1 MKTYGANKATE
12 FTKKQINVVFAK
24 AKNGELKVE
33 KWYIQHLYELAD
45 YYGYDYNRSV
55 EDEERFIKEI
65 LDSVFANDIKKAQ
78 SLIDSQTEKI
88 FNLLSRKN
96 RENAD
101 KSFV

>member
-65 LDSVFANDIKKAQ
+65 LDSVFANDIKKTQ

-101 KSFV
+101 RSFV

>member
-24 AKNGELKVE
+24 AKNEELKDE

-101 KSFV
+101 RSLV

>member
-33 KWYIQHLYELAD
+33 KWYIQHLYELSD

-65 LDSVFANDIKKAQ
+65 LDSVFTNDIKKAQ

-101 KSFV
+101 RSFV

>member
-1 MKTYGANKATE
+1 MKTYGTNKATE

-101 KSFV
+101 RSFV

>member
-33 KWYIQHLYELAD
+33 KWYIQHLYELSD

-55 EDEERFIKEI
+55 EYEERFIKEI
-65 LDSVFANDIKKAQ
+65 LDSVFGSDIEKAQ
-78 SLIDSQTEKI
+78 NLINVQTEKI

-96 RENAD
+96 RESAD
-101 KSFV
+101 RSFV

>member
-12 FTKKQINVVFAK
+12 FTKKKINVVFAK

-55 EDEERFIKEI
+55 ENEERFIKEI

-101 KSFV
+101 RSFV

>member
-33 KWYIQHLYELAD
+33 NWYIQHLYALAD

-65 LDSVFANDIKKAQ
+65 LDSVFTNDIKKAQ

-101 KSFV
+101 RSFV